1 MQGEGTE
8 RDASKCNNLQN
19 KFDDVLDLA
28 YNNYVANIKRYVEVT
43 NNILSV
49 NNVRVA

>member
-8 RDASKCNNLQN
+8 RDALNCNNLQN
-19 KFDDVLDLA
+19 KLEDVLDLA

-43 NNILSV
+43 NILSV

>member
-8 RDASKCNNLQN
+8 RDASNCNNLQN
-19 KFDDVLDLA
+19 KLDEVQDLA
-28 YNNYVANIKRYVEVT
+28 YNNYVANITRYVEVT